1 MYSEECQIQ
10 TLSSKNGKI
19 SEKTS
24 SNDAKSTRREWNFN
38 RAVKFN
44 RRIENLDDEVRIE
57 TMNFGG
63 DITPYFSGYRR
74 LQNSRF
80 FSRYSDGAWSSR
92 VKRSSLTR
100 PYDTLAAG
108 LSWEY

>member
-1 MYSEECQIQ
+1 M
-10 TLSSKNGKI
+10 
-19 SEKTS
+19 
-24 SNDAKSTRREWNFN
+24 
-38 RAVKFN
+38 KFN

-80 FSRYSDGAWSSR
+80 FSRYSDGA
-92 VKRSSLTR
+92 
-100 PYDTLAAG
+100 
-108 LSWEY
+108 